1 MKPSFEDI
9 MAIELKKE
17 IAERYFGF
25 RKMIEEDKFDLM
37 QKMKYQISIL
47 EKRIS
52 FELIR
57 IYILL
62 KDDGLIQHFME
73 LTGWEERLFYEPYIT
88 ESETIRKKVFKG
100 IKIRGL
106 TQGGRFKNLVF
117 DTYERLVEHVE
128 HYRGDFEEIETIRE
142 TINEE
147 IKLFYRKN
155 DIGNIMGF
163 LRSMDSTG
171 ENEDTMGINPA
182 TGSAGTFE
190 NKMRIQEPPPIDPEL
205 ISIPPLIPLPNISQD
220 FKKLVDKAFKMHG
233 KKILADLPK

>member
-9 MAIELKKE
+9 MAVEIKKE
-17 IAERYFGF
+17 LAERYFGF
-25 RKMIEEDKFDLM
+25 RKMIEEDTLDLV
-37 QKMKYQISIL
+37 QKMKYQLSIL

-62 KDDGLIQHFME
+62 KDDELIQHFMD
-73 LTGWEERLFYEPYIT
+73 LTGWEEKLFYEPYIT

-106 TQGGRFKNLVF
+106 TRGGRFKNLMF
-117 DTYERLVEHVE
+117 DAYERLVEHAE
-128 HYRGDFEEIETIRE
+128 HYRENMEEIETIRE

-147 IKLFYRKN
+147 IDLFYRKN

-163 LRSMDSTG
+163 LRAMDSTG
-171 ENEDTMGINPA
+171 SSEDSMGVNPN
-182 TGSAGTFE
+182 TGSADTFE
-190 NKMRIQEPPPIDPEL
+190 QKMRIEGPPPIDPKL
-205 ISIPPLIPLPNISQD
+205 VAIAPLTPLPNISREL
-220 FKKLVDKAFKMHG
+220 KKLVDKAYKLHG
-233 KKILADLPK
+233 EKILADIEK

>member
-1 MKPSFEDI
+1 MQPSFEDI
-9 MAIELKKE
+9 MAVELKKE

-25 RKMIEEDKFDLM
+25 RKMIEEDKLDLM

-57 IYILL
+57 LYILL
-62 KDDGLIQHFME
+62 KDDELIQLFME

-100 IKIRGL
+100 IKVRGL

-128 HYRGDFEEIETIRE
+128 HYRGDFEEIGTIRE

-163 LRSMDSTG
+163 LRSMDSIDS
-171 ENEDTMGINPA
+171 NEDTMGITPA
-182 TGSAGTFE
+182 IGSPGTLE

-205 ISIPPLIPLPNISQD
+205 ITIPPLIPLPNISKD
-220 FKKLVDKAFKMHG
+220 FKRLVDKAFKMHG
-233 KKILADLPK
+233 KKILADLQK

>member
-1 MKPSFEDI
+1 MKPGFEDI
-9 MAIELKKE
+9 MAVELKRE
-17 IAERYFGF
+17 IAQRYFGF
-25 RKMIEEDKFDLM
+25 RKMIEEDELDLM
-37 QKMKYQISIL
+37 QKMKHQISIL
-47 EKRIS
+47 EKRIG

-62 KDDGLIQHFME
+62 GDDGLIQHFME

-88 ESETIRKKVFKG
+88 ESETIRKKVFKN
-100 IKIRGL
+100 IKVRGL

-117 DTYERLVEHVE
+117 DTYERLVEHVG
-128 HYRGDFEEIETIRE
+128 HYRANFEEIETIRA

-171 ENEDTMGINPA
+171 GSENSMGISPA
-182 TGSAGTFE
+182 AGSTGAFE
-190 NKMRIQEPPPIDPEL
+190 DKMRLTEPPPIDPEL
-205 ISIPPLIPLPNISQD
+205 INIPPLIPLPNFSKEL
-220 FKKLVDKAFKMHG
+220 KKLADKAFKLHG
-233 KKILADLPK
+233 EKILADLST

>member
-9 MAIELKKE
+9 MAVELKRE
-17 IAERYFGF
+17 IAQRYFGF
-25 RKMIEEDKFDLM
+25 RKMIEEDKLDLM
-37 QKMKYQISIL
+37 EKMKHQLSIL

-62 KDDGLIQHFME
+62 KDDVLIQHFME

-106 TQGGRFKNLVF
+106 TRGGRFKNLVF
-117 DTYERLVEHVE
+117 DAYERLVEHVG
-128 HYRGDFEEIETIRE
+128 HYRENLEEIEISRE
-142 TINEE
+142 IINEE
-147 IKLFYRKN
+147 IDLFYREN

-163 LRSMDSTG
+163 LRSMDATG
-171 ENEDTMGINPA
+171 GNEDSMGISPTA
-182 TGSAGTFE
+182 GSTDSLE
-190 NKMRIQEPPPIDPEL
+190 QKMRLEEPPPIDPEL
-205 ISIPPLIPLPNISQD
+205 IAIPPLIPLPNISREL
-220 FKKLVDKAFKMHG
+220 KNLADKAFKLHG
-233 KKILADLPK
+233 EKILADLAK